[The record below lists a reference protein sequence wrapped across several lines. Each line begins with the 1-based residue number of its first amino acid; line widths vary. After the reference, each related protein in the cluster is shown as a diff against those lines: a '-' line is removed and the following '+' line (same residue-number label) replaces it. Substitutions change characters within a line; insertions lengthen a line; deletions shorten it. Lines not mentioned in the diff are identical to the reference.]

1 DLPEPAGGSHCLC
14 TEGIN
19 GSQTPVEISGRSIP
33 TGAVL
38 PGPEPGDHRGI
49 PDLPKDGSYRDETL
63 PCRFE
68 PAAQSAG
75 KHRPDVRLSK
85 PDRTVPHKGHSA
97 NAKGGFQDL
106 FRCGTKAAE
115 PGDRKAGCADGTA
128 DDYPPDAGDADIRY
142 PDPDAGLPVGTERRD
157 YHPDPA
163 DENQAL

>member
-1 DLPEPAGGSHCLC
+1 MW
-14 TEGIN
+14 
-19 GSQTPVEISGRSIP
+19 QTISTAIGKQ
-33 TGAVL
+33 
-38 PGPEPGDHRGI
+38 
-49 PDLPKDGSYRDETL
+49 PK
-63 PCRFE
+63 
-68 PAAQSAG
+68 
-75 KHRPDVRLSK
+75 RLSK

-157 YHPDPA
+157 YWQECMPLLLPL
-163 DENQAL
+163 QTMG